1 MGHKFDFVNYK
12 QRKSEKQSAKREAT
26 EAAFGEGVATR
37 KQRLGTESLS
47 ESTQTQHH
55 QTKQQFPPF

>member
-12 QRKSEKQSAKREAT
+12 QRKSEKQRAKREAT

-55 QTKQQFPPF
+55 